1 MFSIIQIDGGKMVLL
16 WSFVYFWIN
25 PFDWWKRIDSATEK
39 LPIGWQLNSNYMD
52 HSEVLKKRNGVIKYS
67 TSLSFIMGNIL
78 LTIKTPRIS
87 KICIMASKIIH
98 TASRPT
104 LGVFTIAH
112 DMEILA
118 TSKSTSR
125 ITISTILSIK
135 IMVHA

>member
-1 MFSIIQIDGGKMVLL
+1 
-16 WSFVYFWIN
+16 
-25 PFDWWKRIDSATEK
+25 
-39 LPIGWQLNSNYMD
+39 MD
-52 HSEVLKKRNGVIKYS
+52 HSEVLKKRNDVIKYS
-67 TSLSFIMGNIL
+67 TSLSFILGNIL
-78 LTIKTPRIS
+78 LTIKTPR
-87 KICIMASKIIH
+87 MASKIIH

-135 IMVHA
+135 IMVHAKIVTNLMCHYLEEE